1 LYLVLVTAQT
11 LPIRAADVRAVGRSI
26 LVGLG
31 AADDA
36 ATVVAD
42 HVIDAHIMG
51 LESHGAIRIVQ
62 YARDIRS
69 GRIHPAGVPVVAAST
84 STTAVIDGQSTF
96 GQVTAT
102 MATDIAVEKARASSI
117 AVVGTRGCNHV
128 GRLGAY
134 VERAARQGVVAIA
147 VAAIPRLG
155 HFVVPAGGRDGRLG
169 TNPIAYGFPT
179 TGDPIVADFATSV
192 IPEGRIR
199 TALNK
204 GVPLTDDAVLDANGA
219 PTRDPAAFYGPPMG
233 TILPVGGAVS
243 HKGYAI
249 SMLVELLGAALLGD
263 HARAEDRS
271 INGFTMIAI
280 ALGALTDDADVRAA
294 ADDLVAYVRSS
305 RAAPDKPPVVVPGQ
319 PEFEA
324 QRRAG
329 ADPVLQIDLATWAQI
344 VEVAASLEI
353 PVPAPLAAPAAE
365 G

>member
-1 LYLVLVTAQT
+1 LYLVEVTDPNVLIPAT
-11 LPIRAADVRAVGRSI
+11 DVRALGRSI
-26 LVGLG
+26 FSGLG
-31 AADDA
+31 ATDDA
-36 ATVVAD
+36 AGVVAD
-42 HVIDAHIMG
+42 HVVEAHIMG

-69 GRIHPAGVPVVAAST
+69 GRIRPAAEPVVAMST
-84 STTAVIDGQSTF
+84 PTTAVIDGRSTF

-102 MATDIAVEKARASSI
+102 VATDLAVDKARAMGI

-147 VAAIPRLG
+147 VAAIPSLG
-155 HFVVPAGGRDGRLG
+155 HFVVPAGGRDGRFG

-204 GVPLTDDAVLDANGA
+204 GALVMDGAVLDASGA

-233 TILPVGGAVS
+233 TILPVGGAVA
-243 HKGYAI
+243 HKGSAI

-263 HARAEDRS
+263 HARAEERS

-280 ALGALTDDADVRAA
+280 AEGALTDGAAVRSA
-294 ADDLVAYVRSS
+294 ADELVEYVRSS
-305 RAAPDKPPVVVPGQ
+305 RAAPGMSPVMAPGE

-329 ADPVLQIDLATWAQI
+329 ADPTIELDPATWAQI
-344 VEVAASLEI
+344 TEVATSLEI
-353 PVPAPLAAPAAE
+353 PLPAAPPVARE
-365 G
+365 